1 MDVAGNGHCGWL
13 AGYAALYNATTG
25 LLQPVEEVVEA
36 TNMRKKDILN
46 GMVATF
52 VEEVRLH
59 PENLDA
65 ELEQSGIRSLQAVP
79 QEVRICALANHYA
92 AQRAKSVKSAASTHF
107 WVHPSHTKGM
117 AIHARETIYVLDVDA
132 VGNARMQAYA
142 YSSVA
147 LPEDDCFDTGILPP
161 VLVLRWQ
168 VTGNHFQAV
177 VYDDER
183 YEGYLRNLTEL
194 SKRRNDIVAK
204 HGWAKM
210 DFIQYNAVKT
220 AKAVT
225 KQLRLLRKAS
235 KASERFNEPNTL
247 DGTPFTTTTDAELEM
262 KRAPQMSDSEYESQ
276 CQGREG
282 ARQEGTNNTEPTGE
296 VAVENKFANDTR
308 VADKKTTEEK
318 KVANGITR
326 SSAEPTRGGTDL
338 AMGDVENRGAASSS
352 VTHHEV

>member
-147 LPEDDCFDTGILPP
+147 LPEDDCFDT

-247 DGTPFTTTTDAELEM
+247 DGTPFTTTTDAGLEM